1 MPFVRGISAHVR
13 RRRPLVAPNP
23 KPLNLVGGATPRC
36 RDQEGDTM
44 ITRYI
49 CWLAPQHTFTSYVL
63 RRGALES
70 PHRDTRIS
78 PLSSIV
84 QAVHP
89 PDFGKDRLWIQDR
102 AGDVPRP
109 LKP

>member
-1 MPFVRGISAHVR
+1 MGNDHSLH
-13 RRRPLVAPNP
+13 PLASP
-23 KPLNLVGGATPRC
+23 PLR
-36 RDQEGDTM
+36 
-44 ITRYI
+44 
-49 CWLAPQHTFTSYVL
+49 HTFTSYVL
-63 RRGALES
+63 RRAALES

-78 PLSSIV
+78 PLPSFV

-89 PDFGKDRLWIQDR
+89 PDFGKDRLWLQDR